1 MGKQRMN
8 NNHKPQLQP
17 WLMEQ
22 VASGRYQGLAWVN
35 GHRSIFRIPWKH
47 ASRQDLCEDDYR
59 IFKDWAIA
67 SGKFTAGDSADP
79 ARWKTNF
86 RCALNSIE
94 SFRML
99 QDNSKES
106 SDPHKIYSIN
116 GHIPSPA
123 PDARIG
129 AVPEG
134 DDELESRLYISP
146 ETDLVWPNFTL
157 YAPQQSSAGPYH
169 QDQLEEFIPDLTMVT
184 LSDTGADQMAPG
196 LLQLRDLS
204 TLPMGGHGMG
214 LPPLGPPPQEARL
227 SPAQVVPSDQQW
239 EPVPVPR
246 SHNMENLAQEVPA
259 QFPAPDLP
267 VVQARVAQLEVGA
280 PGQQSITQLTSELD
294 ITIYYRGKEVL
305 HTTVSNNLGCRLYHN
320 EEDERFAHLQHI
332 RFPSTGEISDHRQ
345 MEFTDR
351 LLSNMEGGLLL
362 EYKNGILYARRLGK
376 CQVFCSRSD
385 LSQIEDSE
393 KLTRDVETKI
403 FSLRDFIVDL
413 VAFKEQKRGVP
424 LCSTYLCFGQHFLT
438 GNPRRKLIL
447 VQVVPRVC
455 TLLVEMAHQ
464 QGASSLN
471 SENAS
476 LQISN
481 ASSIENLWALVRE
494 IESMEVDLP

>member
-227 SPAQVVPSDQQW
+227 SPAQVVPS
-239 EPVPVPR
+239 V
-246 SHNMENLAQEVPA
+246 
-259 QFPAPDLP
+259 
-267 VVQARVAQLEVGA
+267 
-280 PGQQSITQLTSELD
+280 TSELD